1 MKTVFAACSLALL
14 LMTSCTP
21 SQEEDE
27 QSAAAVRS
35 PYAQSSSGALAA
47 IKQMIMLLS
56 LPLLIGKMKRWLRSM
71 LNSFAKLGYGN

>member
-14 LMTSCTP
+14 LMTFCTP
-21 SQEEDE
+21 NQKDE

-35 PYAQSSSGALAA
+35 PHAQASSGALDA
-47 IKQMIMLLS
+47 IKLMIMLLS